1 MIFKQ
6 KRGAKVMAEKKYVI
20 DNAELMAEWDW
31 KKNNELG
38 FDPKVLTLGSNKKV
52 WWECNKG
59 HEWQATIK
67 NRNKGNGCPYCS
79 SRFVLIGYNDLQTA
93 NPSLAKEWNFEK
105 NFKVESNF
113 NTEIVL
119 RHTQE
124 INLYA
129 KYRISPVLH
138 IKTKK

>member
-1 MIFKQ
+1 
-6 KRGAKVMAEKKYVI
+6 MAMH
-20 DNAELMAEWDW
+20 A
-31 KKNNELG
+31 
-38 FDPKVLTLGSNKKV
+38 LT
-52 WWECNKG
+52 
-59 HEWQATIK
+59 
-67 NRNKGNGCPYCS
+67 YCYE
-79 SRFVLIGYNDLQTA
+79 GYNDSYPYACTIAVSEDIDALK
-93 NPSLAKEWNFEK
+93 AKMKECVDEDCEIDEEDEWNFEK
-105 NFKVESNF
+105 NFKVESDF